1 MKISTFIGG
10 NSGVMIID
18 AGRVDLETIKT
29 ILSAFYPDAKQREK
43 DVDNAP
49 TIEYNKNTP

>member
-29 ILSAFYPDAKQREK
+29 ILSAFYPDAKQRAK
-43 DVDNAP
+43 DVDNSP
-49 TIEYNKNTP
+49 TIEYNKDTP